1 MDRENYPR
9 VTDIIGKQT
18 IEDMRAIPIDVLANA
33 AIRGS
38 KVHEYCTAWLNSHWI
53 PEIDPEY
60 EPWFN
65 AFTQWASENIVECL
79 HSGDRLYD
87 DVKRFTG
94 EFDFIAK
101 TKDGFTVLFDIK
113 TSSVKSKSWPVQLA
127 AYKHLCEL
135 NGYQFD
141 KICNIHLKK
150 SYKKPTG
157 SDSHSFPVVVVDA
170 LVYDYEDVT
179 QYWNIFASA
188 LTCYGYFHHKEKL

>member
-1 MDRENYPR
+1 MDRENYAR

-18 IEDMRAIPIDVLANA
+18 IEDMRAIPLEMLAKA
-33 AIRGS
+33 AIRGAA
-38 KVHEYCTAWLNSHWI
+38 VDDYCTAWLNKHWI

-65 AFTQWASENIVECL
+65 AFVEWADSNIAECL
-79 HSGDRLYD
+79 HTKERLYD

-113 TSSVKSKSWPVQLA
+113 ATSAKSKSWPVQLA
-127 AYKHLCEL
+127 AYKHLCAI
-135 NGYQFD
+135 NGYELD

-150 SYKKPTG
+150 SYKKSTG
-157 SDSHSFPVVVVDA
+157 SDSQSPPVVDA
-170 LVYDYEDVT
+170 LVYEYEDVN
-179 QYWNIFASA
+179 QYWDIFSSA
-188 LTCYGYFHHKEKL
+188 LTCYDYFHTKEKL